1 MDEDELSENND
12 EDEEES
18 DEEEAD
24 KNDEEDDEEGDEE
37 DEEDDDADE
46 NENEDNERPKK
57 KSKLGETDD
66 NLQIFS
72 SDRTEEIEK
81 GKVVRSQLS
90 KLNSIFSRKPFYLV
104 IHSNFNSIRIMGNA
118 IRNSSQ
124 ITEPFESSQSVSS
137 A

>member
-1 MDEDELSENND
+1 MDEDELSENTD

-24 KNDEEDDEEGDEE
+24 KNDEEDDEEGDE
-37 DEEDDDADE
+37 EEDDDADE

-90 KLNSIFSRKPFYLV
+90 KLNSIFS
-104 IHSNFNSIRIMGNA
+104 
-118 IRNSSQ
+118 
-124 ITEPFESSQSVSS
+124 
-137 A
+137 